1 MTGTAPIDVIVIL
14 DDSGSMATCW
24 PWPQGQPTAGPPCE
38 DATLNA
44 PSDPN
49 ELRYSAARL
58 LVHLADSEDR
68 IAVLRFDSTAEGV
81 GAMSLLQEVGSP
93 ENRSRLAA
101 SLQSPEDVCTAR
113 LHTHGSGLAGGTAAA

>member
-1 MTGTAPIDVIVIL
+1 VIVIL

-24 PWPQGQPTAGPPCE
+24 PWEAGTPPSTPPCQGYSS
-38 DATLNA
+38 NA

-58 LVHLADSEDR
+58 LVHLADSADR

-81 GAMSLLQEVGSP
+81 GALSLLQQMGSP
-93 ENRSRLAA
+93 ENRRRLAA
-101 SLQSPEDVCTAR
+101 TL
-113 LHTHGSGLAGGTAAA
+113 LAPDDYVERG